1 MTALRQLR
9 SNSWIRRMM
18 WRKRRRRRNEA
29 IRGDIMIVF

>member
-1 MTALRQLR
+1 MTALRQSR

-18 WRKRRRRRNEA
+18 RRKRRRRRNEA